1 MKLKLPENRT
11 MFLWAENPFAKVCV
25 VHCIL
30 YRHLCSNTTL
40 YAEQNKNRTEKE
52 QKKKRNLPHLRG
64 EPLSIFSSVNID
76 GLVEQERKCLC
87 MFVRKTP
94 GYSWLVGRGAHGTR
108 KWFNRN
114 KNYCSFFGWY
124 GEQKYHPNF
133 QNHLLVPFGR
143 LQKSPVRKKTR

>member
-94 GYSWLVGRGAHGTR
+94 GYS
-108 KWFNRN
+108 
-114 KNYCSFFGWY
+114 
-124 GEQKYHPNF
+124 
-133 QNHLLVPFGR
+133 
-143 LQKSPVRKKTR
+143 